1 VVVITT
7 ADGKEECKMWV
18 REDYGI
24 PIRVEADSQEG
35 KAVMEYKNLQIGPQ
49 PAEKFQLPAG
59 VQVMD
64 MTDMLNQFPKQ

>member
-1 VVVITT
+1 
-7 ADGKEECKMWV
+7 
-18 REDYGI
+18 
-24 PIRVEADSQEG
+24 
-35 KAVMEYKNLQIGPQ
+35 MEYKNLQIGPQ